1 MSTNQ
6 EYWDACL
13 IRTWRQAGTVIDA
26 IQMFQSITK
35 KDFVEEVPRLK
46 RVPKLGYPW
55 NTGIRPFVDQ
65 YLSKISK
72 RLWDQPP
79 EKDILLLQKLKAS
92 TYDTENDTSMKDSSL
107 HKEMRALTVNR
118 KKVEYQLT
126 KYSKRNQKTD
136 WNVHQGPH

>member
-1 MSTNQ
+1 MSTDQ

-26 IQMFQSITK
+26 IQMFQDITK
-35 KDFVEEVPRLK
+35 KDFVQEVLHLK

-55 NTGIRPFVDQ
+55 KIGIRVFVSNH
-65 YLSKISK
+65 LSKISK

-79 EKDILLLQKLKAS
+79 EKDVPLLQKLKKS
-92 TYDTENDTSMKDSSL
+92 DYDTEINKLQDSDL
-107 HKEMRALTVNR
+107 KKEYNALQVN
-118 KKVEYQLT
+118 KKRNEFHIT

-136 WNVHQGPH
+136 WNVHQGKQ

>member
-1 MSTNQ
+1 MSTDQ

-13 IRTWRQAGTVIDA
+13 MRTWRQAGTVMDA

-55 NTGIRPFVDQ
+55 KTGIRIFVSKH
-65 YLSKISK
+65 LSKINK

-79 EKDILLLQKLKAS
+79 EKDLPLLQKLKTS
-92 TYDTENDTSMKDSSL
+92 DYDTEVDTLQDSDL
-107 HKEMRALTVNR
+107 KKEYNALQVN
-118 KKVEYQLT
+118 KKINEFQTT
-126 KYSKRNQKTD
+126 KYSKRNRKTD
-136 WNVHQGPH
+136 WNVHQGPR